1 MHLIDCQYLKDYSN
15 HLKNAD
21 MHDLKTIY
29 LKVFKTLKSVAKEY
43 LVYGEN
49 HRFYPNPP
57 RMSDLAIVSLVITAE
72 SLQITSENLLWAKIN
87 KDYPKMFPRLIHR
100 ASFNRRR
107 KALREFLL
115 RCAECLAEPMIDR
128 NESFII
134 DSMPLPTCKLIREKR
149 SKACRRKEFDEVLA
163 NKGFNKIMG
172 GYFIGYKMHVITTE
186 SGVYRDL
193 LLTSGST
200 HDTAFLRLLESNDDH
215 LRGRE
220 ILGDRGYIGKA
231 TQLRLFQEVGIQLH
245 VPYRKNQKDYKKY
258 DILKKHKR
266 KTIEVVFSQFCD
278 EFAIRSNY
286 AKRFN
291 GFEIRII
298 SKITTKTFKQYW
310 NYIHGMPINRTKH
323 SLAA

>member
-1 MHLIDCQYLKDYSN
+1 
-15 HLKNAD
+15 

-29 LKVFKTLKSVAKEY
+29 LKVFKTLKSVAKDY

-87 KDYPKMFPRLIHR
+87 KDYPQMFPRLIHR

-107 KALREFLL
+107 KALRELLL

-134 DSMPLPTCKLIREKR
+134 DSIPLPTCKLIREKR

-186 SGVYRDL
+186 AGVYRDL

-200 HDTAFLRLLESNDDH
+200 HDTAFLKLLESNDDH

-245 VPYRKNQKDYKKY
+245 VPYRRNQKDYKKY
-258 DILKKHKR
+258 DILKKRKR

-278 EFAIRSNY
+278 EFTIRSNY